1 MTTTTTSTTTAA
13 AAAAAA
19 AATAAAGAPV
29 RDRGRV
35 RRGARPA
42 AVRTGSAKPDRE
54 TEYFAVYRMCTVCT
68 VQRTASSTERRRM
81 AHRRVHERHTHSLS
95 RSHTDGRPS
104 LPPGPARC
112 RLMNH
117 DRPPARRL
125 SCCGGSP
132 AHRSSLAL
140 SRPPSHTTRPRA
152 YAPPVWME
160 HGSMARQT
168 HFFVLKTT
176 PTDRSSR
183 RSGSTRRLL

>member
-1 MTTTTTSTTTAA
+1 M
-13 AAAAAA
+13 
-19 AATAAAGAPV
+19 

-68 VQRTASSTERRRM
+68 IQRTASSTERRRM

-132 AHRSSLAL
+132 AHRSSLTCTQ
-140 SRPPSHTTRPRA
+140 SPSLPH
-152 YAPPVWME
+152 YAPSGLRSPCLDGAWINGPANPLFRIKNNA
-160 HGSMARQT
+160 HGSQQQAAGIHPQASLNPCCWAWLCLPR
-168 HFFVLKTT
+168 VLMMYLRK
-176 PTDRSSR
+176 SR
-183 RSGSTRRLL
+183 